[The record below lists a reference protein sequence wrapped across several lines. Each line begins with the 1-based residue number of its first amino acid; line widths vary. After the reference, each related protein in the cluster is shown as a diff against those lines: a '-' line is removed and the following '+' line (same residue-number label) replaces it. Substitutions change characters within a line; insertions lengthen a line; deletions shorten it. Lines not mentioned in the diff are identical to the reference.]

1 MSLQTIID
9 NAQYLTIDRRELTGS
24 SMSRSGVYKTA
35 DRNVNVYTFN
45 LSMHNGLK
53 YSTNRAV
60 LEDLYSATGKSKEA
74 NISLNNNSGM
84 NYLTAYQG
92 DIASNQISQI
102 SLVGS
107 NGRELYVNCAAA
119 TGSGYLFKKGDF
131 VQPEGN
137 VGGYRYPYQV
147 TSDVTF
153 STSSNV
159 TIPVHRGILSQ
170 NGVSL
175 TSGGI
180 KVGNDVTW
188 RVKISNLPSFSVV
201 PYDRIEFG
209 EEFSLVEVLQ
219 TGAADLQTLSF
230 SPGANGSVSLGSIT
244 YTQPTT
250 FTYIDTVTITSSP

>member
-1 MSLQTIID
+1 MSLQSIID
-9 NAQYLTIDRRELTGS
+9 NAQFVTVDRRELSGS

-35 DRNVNVYTFN
+35 DRNVNVYSFTVG
-45 LSMHNGLK
+45 MHNALK
-53 YSTNRAV
+53 YSENRAI
-60 LEDLYSATGKSKEA
+60 LEDLYSATGTTKEA
-74 NISLNNNSGM
+74 NISLNNNTGM

-92 DIASNQISQI
+92 DIAANQISLI
-102 SLVGS
+102 SMVGS
-107 NGRELYVNCAAA
+107 SGKELYMDCSGA

-170 NGVSL
+170 NAVSL

-188 RVKISNLPSFSVV
+188 RVKIVSIPTFSVV
-201 PYDRIEFG
+201 PYDRIEFS
-209 EEFSLVEVLQ
+209 ETFSLIEVLQ

-230 SPGANGSVSLGSIT
+230 DPGTGGTLSIGSVQ
-244 YTQPTT
+244 YTTT
-250 FTYIDTVTITSSP
+250 TNFEVINISGPLT